1 MFFNLVK
8 LPNVELKV
16 AESKQRL
23 REDMWNKLE
32 RAGVARFPLPIS
44 GRIPNFHGSDRA
56 AEKLAEL
63 EEWKSAEIVVANPDS
78 PQRKVREL
86 ALKGDKTLV
95 MASPRL
101 KRGYLIMEPQK
112 VKGREDYASTIKG
125 AFRLGRSIDI
135 KTLPRVDLVITGCV
149 AVDLHGRR
157 LGKGGGYG
165 DREIGMI
172 REKFGDIA
180 VATTVHELQIV
191 EDIPCEEHDQRIDI
205 IVTPNRVIRVRI

>member
-1 MFFNLVK
+1 M
-8 LPNVELKV
+8 ELKV

>member
-1 MFFNLVK
+1 LFFNLVK

>member
-1 MFFNLVK
+1 
-8 LPNVELKV
+8 VELKV

>member
-1 MFFNLVK
+1 
-8 LPNVELKV
+8 VELKI

-44 GRIPNFHGSDRA
+44 GRIPNFHGSDKA

-86 ALKGDKTLV
+86 ALREDKTVV

-101 KRGYLIMEPQK
+101 KRGYFIIEPER

-125 AFRLGRSIDI
+125 AFRLGRNIDI
-135 KTLPRVDLVITGCV
+135 KILPRVDLVITGCV

-165 DREIGMI
+165 DKEIGMI
-172 REKFGDIA
+172 REKFGNIA